1 MTCCIILH
9 NMIIE
14 DERAMPENF
23 LYITNGI
30 LLSRNTMQ
38 TTCIDS
44 SQRIEASRTK
54 KFIPSSKMILFSIG
68 GYSIALDKL
77 KCQKKRA
84 ELKLKAA
91 EAFKRSEYMMA
102 AEMYTVAMELGPSS
116 DDYATLLANRSLCLL
131 RLENGT
137 MALKDATLCR
147 MMRPNWPKACYRQGA
162 AFMRLKDYE
171 KACEAFADGLK
182 LDPKAV
188 DIENALRE
196 ATAMKT

>member
-1 MTCCIILH
+1 
-9 NMIIE
+9 
-14 DERAMPENF
+14 MP
-23 LYITNGI
+23 LC
-30 LLSRNTMQ
+30 LS
-38 TTCIDS
+38 
-44 SQRIEASRTK
+44 
-54 KFIPSSKMILFSIG
+54 
-68 GYSIALDKL
+68 LDKL